1 MKKYF
6 MPENNAT
13 YLKDKDASKCT
24 PFTGIKNKQKTYAH
38 QKVSAVC
45 SMHSYLNFSSC
56 WNATDGHTI
65 PRILYIELHLNKLA
79 INCCHLNKH
88 ACLKDYT

>member
-24 PFTGIKNKQKTYAH
+24 PFTGKKTNKKP
-38 QKVSAVC
+38 
-45 SMHSYLNFSSC
+45 MHIRKCLLF
-56 WNATDGHTI
+56 A
-65 PRILYIELHLNKLA
+65 
-79 INCCHLNKH
+79 
-88 ACLKDYT
+88 ACTHI

>member
-13 YLKDKDASKCT
+13 YLKDKDASKCS

-45 SMHSYLNFSSC
+45 SMHSYLNFFVMLECDRWSH
-56 WNATDGHTI
+56 NTKNI
-65 PRILYIELHLNKLA
+65 IY
-79 INCCHLNKH
+79 
-88 ACLKDYT
+88 

>member
-24 PFTGIKNKQKTYAH
+24 PFTGIKNKQKT
-38 QKVSAVC
+38 
-45 SMHSYLNFSSC
+45 MHIRKCLLF
-56 WNATDGHTI
+56 A
-65 PRILYIELHLNKLA
+65 
-79 INCCHLNKH
+79 
-88 ACLKDYT
+88 ACTHI